1 MALGVKLK
9 GKLKRSLM
17 ARLGKSKP
25 ADDTLKEMKSWF
37 MEYSSHLS
45 PTVWIQSQNDRPTL
59 FCWLH
64 PAAENLEIS
73 FLDSEYFTVSANT
86 TSVGPGYHIFVGN
99 ILTGLT
105 YHFDIIWDKPTEEYR
120 DEIAYFYSR
129 NEKQVF
135 DSMSA
140 WLRSLVGHNFDK
152 DPKDVRPQRSL
163 GMRADVRF
171 SSDAIA
177 ITPMGPR
184 DIEWVTK
191 TAEDGR
197 NGRDFFAWWTPG
209 LDAEYFLNRALVRMW
224 SDVRWRTPATDEE
237 LQTMKYVSNSLWNAY
252 QLNPDLNYPWAEWN
266 EVLDLLQEDHREYRF
281 VRERARELQPG
292 IGYRRR
298 DVEVALV
305 DNWSI
310 TVPGS
315 FSDFAWDEK
324 GNYFA
329 VDPPRNVSVTVY
341 AFDENSQ
348 TWFDSKRQQLLQEPR
363 ELVHELPGYFA
374 AGQIKKVLE
383 EGVEFFQLLAH
394 CIAPGW
400 ITTCAIAFN
409 KPEERDWA
417 IKVWKSLI
425 PPNHQPRVTKII
437 LRDQPSG

>member
-9 GKLKRSLM
+9 GKLKRSLL
-17 ARLGKSKP
+17 ARLGKPKP
-25 ADDTLKEMKSWF
+25 ADDTLKEMKCWVL
-37 MEYSSHLS
+37 EYSSHLN
-45 PTVWIQSQNDRPTL
+45 PAVWIQSQNDKPTL

-64 PAAENLEIS
+64 PAAENLVIS

-86 TSVGPGYHIFVGN
+86 TSVGPGYHIFVGEM
-99 ILTGLT
+99 LHGLT
-105 YHFDIIWDKPTEEYR
+105 HHFDIVWDKPTEEYC
-120 DEIAYFYSR
+120 DEIAYLYTR
-129 NEKQVF
+129 DQEQVF
-135 DSMSA
+135 DSMST
-140 WLRSLVGHNFDK
+140 WLRILVGHFFDN
-152 DPKDVRPQRSL
+152 DPKDVWIQKRLALPVN
-163 GMRADVRF
+163 VRF

-177 ITPMGPR
+177 LTPMGPR
-184 DIEWVTK
+184 DIEWVKK

-197 NGRDFFAWWTPG
+197 NGRDFFAWWAPV

-224 SDVRWRTPATDEE
+224 SGVRWRPPATQEE
-237 LQTMKYVSNSLWNAY
+237 WDVLKYVSNSLWNAH
-252 QLNPDLNYPWAEWN
+252 QLNPGLNYPWAEWN
-266 EVLDLLQEDHREYRF
+266 EVLDLLQEQHQGYRF
-281 VRERARELQPG
+281 VREKSRGLQPG

-315 FSDFAWDEK
+315 FSDFSWDEK

-341 AFDENSQ
+341 AFDEDSQ
-348 TWFDSKRQQLLQEPR
+348 TWFESKRQKLLQENR
-363 ELVHELPGYFA
+363 ELVYELPGYIA
-374 AGQIKKVLE
+374 AGQIKKVLD
-383 EGVEFFQLLAH
+383 EGVEFFQLLAD

-400 ITTCAIAFN
+400 ITICAIAFN

-417 IKVWKSLI
+417 IGVWKSLI

-437 LRDQPSG
+437 WRE